1 MYYDTLGS
9 STLFDYQGF
18 IDEFLVI
25 FTIIEIV
32 SIILGILSAICLWK
46 MFKKAGYPAWSGVI
60 PFYNTYIF
68 FVKLHKNLV
77 KREIFYNT
85 SKNFCI

>member
-9 STLFDYQGF
+9 SSLFDIQGF

-60 PFYNTYIF
+60 PFYNTYILI
-68 FVKLHKNLV
+68 KMAELPSWYLCY
-77 KREIFYNT
+77 IFYL
-85 SKNFCI
+85 S